1 MLLQKDFS
9 QSVSINT
16 TGNVADTS
24 AMLDITSAAKGILIP
39 RMTQAQKLAIFSP
52 ADGLLVYQID
62 VTKGFY
68 FYNTISG
75 WTFLTQGSGGIA
87 SLNGLT
93 ASAQTFSTPGTIGT
107 SPNWISSGSAHTLN
121 IPIASSPAVN
131 AGLISNANWNTFNNK
146 VGSIILNTSG
156 VLYPS
161 TNTFSIAAGGA
172 ATGTLT
178 LNTQAINTF
187 LAGPSTGADATPVFR
202 TIVPGDL
209 PKATTTTVG
218 AVSVGSGL
226 TVTAGGVLN
235 ATNTNG
241 GTLTSA
247 SVVTANGLA
256 GTVANAT
263 TTPAITLSTMVT
275 GIVKGNGTALFAAT
289 SGTDYAPGTAGNTT
303 GIVKSTTGTGAL
315 TTAVAADFPILNQ
328 NTTGTASNITGI
340 LSAASHPALTGDVT
354 NTAGT
359 VATIISNGVVSNA
372 KLATMPANTFKANN
386 TLGAASPSD
395 ITGTQATALLD
406 VFTSTAKGLV
416 PASGGGT
423 TGFLRAD
430 GTFAV
435 PSGTNAGTVTSVS
448 VTPSNGVSGTVATAT
463 TIPAITLTLGAIT
476 PSSVAAAGTV
486 TGSNLSGTHSGTS
499 SGTNT
504 GDETTATIKTKL
516 GAATATTDG
525 YLTLAD
531 WNTFNN
537 KASASNVISSLNGL
551 TATTQTFA
559 TPGTAGTAPAWSSSG
574 SSHTLNI
581 PLASAA
587 GVTAGLLSNT
597 DFTTFN
603 NKVGSISLTGD
614 GVIHPSTTFT
624 VTNGAASGTLG
635 LNTQSA
641 NRFLAGPA
649 TGANA
654 QPTFRAIVPADLPVA
669 TTTTLGAVS
678 VGSGLSVTAGGI
690 LSATNTNGGTV
701 TSASVAT
708 ANGLAGTVANA
719 TTTPAITLSTT
730 VTGMVKGNGTALS
743 TATSGT
749 DYAPGTAAN
758 TTGIVKSTTGT
769 GALTTAVASD
779 FPVLNQNT
787 TGIASNITGVL
798 NATSHPALTGDVTNT
813 AGTVAT
819 TISNGVVSNAKL
831 ATMPANTFKANNTA
845 GIAVPSDITGTQA
858 TTLLDVFTP
867 TLKGLVPASGG
878 GTIGFLRAD
887 GTFAVPSGT
896 NAGTVT
902 SVSVAFANGV
912 SGTVSTPNTTP
923 AITLTLG
930 AITPSSVAATSTVT
944 GSNLSG
950 TNTGDETTATIK
962 TKLGS
967 ATSTTDGYLT
977 LADWNS
983 FNNKATATGTWST
996 TGNTGTNSGSNF
1008 LGTTDN
1014 TSLRF
1019 RTLNT
1024 QRIIIDSIGN
1034 VGIGI
1039 TNPLYKLQVFSASN
1053 PLYLNGVQ
1061 TGTNTSSDSILTI
1074 TNGVIKK
1081 IPSTTYIS
1089 SGSGTSIQ
1097 SIIKSSVTVTDN
1109 TALSQSSSRSISV
1122 AVTGAALNASVIVNP
1137 RSALPST
1144 VGIGYAF
1151 VSSAGNLTINFI
1163 VTGPGNTT
1171 LGTLNLDISII
1182 Q

>member
-1 MLLQKDFS
+1 LLLQKDFS